1 MYKRS
6 QESRERENLKYLKRD
21 SLGDGGCAAAHT
33 HTHCTCLSQCS
44 ADCVGWPG
52 RPCAMYIPP
61 RSPSFIFC
69 LSALL
74 PMCVHYIKK
83 KRSGVDEDL
92 WPSPGDA
99 FCGRHKLY
107 GGEYSLITWYGYITS
122 DWLLGHVFEP
132 LCVCLY
138 TITLILMNFTSVYY
152 RLCPVDCCWCGNSLC
167 DVPAVRH
174 AP

>member
-61 RSPSFIFC
+61 RSPAFIFC

-107 GGEYSLITWYGYITS
+107 GGGIFVDNLIWIYYI
-122 DWLLGHVFEP
+122 WLTLGPRVWAS
-132 LCVCLY
+132 VCLS
-138 TITLILMNFTSVYY
+138 IHNHSNPHELHFCIL
-152 RLCPVDCCWCGNSLC
+152 
-167 DVPAVRH
+167 
-174 AP
+174 